1 MGRPKKIEYSNP
13 DGVYE
18 KGGRQPPNPPP
29 PPVATSVG
37 ASQTMED
44 PYKKAARLKAERA
57 VRANEGYKLGDEWL
71 SETGH
76 KVIVTGVGSDEV
88 TFGFTR
94 TVKGDP
100 ERRER
105 SVPLSQIE
113 FFLKSYKP
121 A

>member
-1 MGRPKKIEYSNP
+1 MGRPRKIDYTDP
-13 DGVYE
+13 DDM
-18 KGGRQPPNPPP
+18 
-29 PPVATSVG
+29 PPVRVSHLKSDGQGGWSESRA
-37 ASQTMED
+37 ALM
-44 PYKKAARLKAERA
+44 KARS
-57 VRANEGYKLGDEWL
+57 NEGYKLGDEWL

-76 KVIVTGVGSDEV
+76 KVIVTGVGADEV